1 MRKVWVQLSAAK
13 NVNSGSSLA
22 SKYFLAS
29 TIFYLYTNKRES
41 FLTSLPNFSQE
52 SAPIGTYD
60 TPFDSYCHR
69 DGPRGVRFPEFFAVL
84 GKNPGNDWVVL

>member
-1 MRKVWVQLSAAK
+1 MSIIENPHNLKFGMLIFNFVQ
-13 NVNSGSSLA
+13 GQ
-22 SKYFLAS
+22 
-29 TIFYLYTNKRES
+29 THLYTNKRES
-41 FLTSLPNFSQE
+41 FLTSLPNSSQE

-60 TPFDSYCHR
+60 TLFDSYCHR